1 MVTVNDLCILMEDF
15 APLSYQEDYDNAGL
29 ILGKREVELKGVL
42 ICLDVTEPVIDE
54 AISLGYNLIL
64 SHHPLIFKGVK
75 TITGKSHVEECLV
88 KAIKN
93 DISIYAGHTNVDS
106 VRNGVNGKMADKLG
120 LLNCNILIPRS
131 SKNEEGQEHGLG
143 MVGYLPVAESEV
155 EFLERV
161 KTTFRCQYL
170 RHSTLTGRL
179 VKRVALCGGA
189 GSEFLAEAKAAGAD
203 VFLTG
208 EARYHEFFTQGQHIM
223 LIDAG
228 HYETEQF
235 TKEVFL
241 DLISKK
247 FPTFAVRVSMCE
259 TNPVCYL

>member
-1 MVTVNDLCILMEDF
+1 MLIEDF

-29 ILGKREVELKGVL
+29 ILGKRDDVLKGIL

-64 SHHPLIFKGVK
+64 SHHPLIFKGLK
-75 TITGKSHVEECLV
+75 SITGKSHEEECLV
-88 KAIKN
+88 KAIKK

-106 VRNGVNGKMADKLG
+106 VRNGVNGKIAEKLG
-120 LLNCNILIPRS
+120 LENCHILIPGS
-131 SKNEEGQEHGLG
+131 SENKKGQEHGLG
-143 MVGYLPVAESEV
+143 MVGDLPSAESEA

-161 KTTFRCQYL
+161 KTTFQCQCL
-170 RHSTLTGRL
+170 RHSILTGKL
-179 VKRVALCGGA
+179 VKRVAVCGGA
-189 GSEFLAEAKAAGAD
+189 GSEFLADAKVAGAD

-208 EARYHEFFTQGQHIM
+208 EAHFHEFFTQGQHIM

-259 TNPVCYL
+259 TNPVFYL